1 MKKIGILGSGVVGQT
16 LAKGFIKHG
25 YEVMIGTNNSAKKD
39 DLKSA
44 TNAAVGTFEETA
56 KFGEIIVLA
65 VKGTGALSAIDKA
78 GTENLTGKTVIDTT
92 NPIAEV
98 PPENGVLRYTTS
110 LDNSLMEQLQKKVPG
125 AHFVKAFSCIGSAL
139 MVNPP
144 MDLKPSMFI
153 CGKDEKA
160 KNDVKF
166 ILDKFG
172 FETEDMGDVEA
183 ARAIEP
189 LAILWCIPGF
199 RQNQWN
205 HAFKLIKA

>member
-1 MKKIGILGSGVVGQT
+1 MKKIGIIGSGAVGQT

-25 YEVMIGTNNSAKKD
+25 YDVMIGTNNSEKKD

-44 TNAAVGTFEETA
+44 TNASVGTFEETA
-56 KFGEIIVLA
+56 RFGEIIVLA

-78 GTENLTGKTVIDTT
+78 GTDNLNGKTVIDTT
-92 NPIAEV
+92 NPIADV

-125 AHFVKAFSCIGSAL
+125 AHFVKAFSSIGSAL
-139 MVNPP
+139 MVNPQ
-144 MDLKPSMFI
+144 MDIKPSMFI
-153 CGKDEKA
+153 CGNDENA
-160 KNDVKF
+160 KTEVRNV
-166 ILDKFG
+166 LDKFG
-172 FETEDMGDVEA
+172 LDTEDMGGVEA

-199 RQNQWN
+199 KRNQWN
-205 HAFKLIKA
+205 HAFRLLKS

>member
-1 MKKIGILGSGVVGQT
+1 MKKVGIIGSGVVGQT

-25 YEVMIGTNNSAKKD
+25 YDVMIGTNNSEKKD

-44 TNAAVGTFEETA
+44 TNASVGTFEETA
-56 KFGEIIVLA
+56 RFGEIIVLA

-78 GTENLTGKTVIDTT
+78 GTDNLNGKTVIDTT
-92 NPIAEV
+92 NPIADV

-125 AHFVKAFSCIGSAL
+125 AHFVKAFSSIGSAL
-139 MVNPP
+139 MVNPQ
-144 MDLKPSMFI
+144 MDIKPSMFI
-153 CGKDEKA
+153 CGNDENA
-160 KNDVKF
+160 KTEVRNV
-166 ILDKFG
+166 LDKFG
-172 FETEDMGDVEA
+172 LDTEDMGGVEA

-199 RQNQWN
+199 KRNQWN
-205 HAFKLIKA
+205 HAFRLLKS